1 MMQVT
6 DFKCE
11 NRVRDESHSDDEC
24 YGLLLGIWE
33 KEIKFLAK
41 PDAVMVKKNRIRVQ
55 VDYPIRKPVLF
66 DIHAQDPSIGF
77 TRKELALNI
86 GKMYNKVYAN
96 ADKYGVWGHSMED
109 LILVDLEYNTVN
121 DIYCLSVDS

>member
-1 MMQVT
+1 MKQIT

-11 NRVRDESHSDDEC
+11 YRVRDASDSDDEC
-24 YGLLLGIWE
+24 YGLHLGVWE
-33 KEIKFLAK
+33 QEIKFLAK
-41 PDAVMVKKNRIRVQ
+41 PDAVMVKKNRIRVL
-55 VDYPIRKPVLF
+55 VAYPIRKPVLF

-86 GKMYNKVYAN
+86 GKMYDEVYAN
-96 ADKYGVWGHSMED
+96 EDKYGVWGHLMGD
-109 LILVDLEYNTVN
+109 LVLVGLEYDTVN